1 MRRMDDQPPI
11 PPEQAI
17 AALQAEL
24 AALRAEMQEFAG
36 TVSHDLRAPLRH
48 ITSYAQ
54 LVQEDAGEQLDP
66 EVQGFLSTIV
76 DSARHMGALLD
87 GLSQL
92 SRVGVHPVYLE
103 SVALQDLVQTICDRL
118 ASQYPQRVLRWDIAS
133 DLPVVRS
140 DAQLLGQ
147 ALEQV
152 LGNAVKFTAERTP
165 GVIRVDCV
173 RDGADGST
181 LLQIQDNGAGYNP
194 AQQAKLFKVF
204 GRLHSAQQF
213 AGVGMGLVLA
223 CKLLQRVGAHIAI
236 EGAVDAGCTVC
247 IGFPAGA

>member
-1 MRRMDDQPPI
+1 MTDCT
-11 PPEQAI
+11 PERL

-24 AALRAEMQEFAG
+24 AAVRAETQEFMA

-48 ITSYAQ
+48 IVSYAQ
-54 LVQEDAGEQLDP
+54 LVQEDAGPQLDA
-66 EVQGFLSTIV
+66 EVQGFLATIV
-76 DSARHMGALLD
+76 DSARHMGGLLD

-92 SRVGVHPVYLE
+92 SRAGAQPIQVE
-103 SVALQDLVQTICDRL
+103 SVALHDLVQAICDRL
-118 ASQYPQRVLRWDIAS
+118 ASEYPQRVLQWDIAP
-133 DLPVVRS
+133 DLPVLQS

-152 LGNAVKFTAERTP
+152 LGNAVKFTAGRAP
-165 GVIRVDCV
+165 GVIRVDCA
-173 RDGADGST
+173 RDVDGST
-181 LLQIQDNGAGYNP
+181 LLQIYDNGAGYNP

-223 CKLLQRVGAHIAI
+223 RKLLQRVDARIAI
-236 EGAVDAGCTVC
+236 EGAVDAGCTVRM
-247 IGFPAGA
+247 GFPPSA

>member
-1 MRRMDDQPPI
+1 MNQQTPTPPD
-11 PPEQAI
+11 ETI

-24 AALRAEMQEFAG
+24 AALRAEMQAFAG

-48 ITSYAQ
+48 IISYTQ

-66 EVQGFLSTIV
+66 EVQGFLTTIV

-92 SRVGVHPVYLE
+92 SRVGVQPVHLE
-103 SVALQDLVQTICDRL
+103 PVALQDLVQTICDRL
-118 ASQYPQRVLRWDIAS
+118 ASQHPQRVLEWDIAS
-133 DLPVVRS
+133 DLPVVQS

-152 LGNAVKFTAERTP
+152 LGNAVKFTAGRTP
-165 GVIRVDCV
+165 GVIRVDCA
-173 RDGADGST
+173 RDQTDGSPT
-181 LLQIQDNGAGYNP
+181 LQIQDNGAGYNP
-194 AQQAKLFKVF
+194 AQQAQLFKVF

-213 AGVGMGLVLA
+213 AGVGMGLALA
-223 CKLLQRVGAHIAI
+223 RKLLQRVDARIAI
-236 EGAVDAGCTVC
+236 DGAVDAGCTVR
-247 IGFPAGA
+247 IQFKQ